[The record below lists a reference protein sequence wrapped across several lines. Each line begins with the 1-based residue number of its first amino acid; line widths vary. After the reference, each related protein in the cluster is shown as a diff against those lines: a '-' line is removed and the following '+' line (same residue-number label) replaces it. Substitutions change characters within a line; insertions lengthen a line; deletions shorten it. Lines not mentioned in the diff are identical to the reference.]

1 MDRWL
6 ISFSLGALLS
16 LFLPLTPSLFYVA
29 FFTVLSL
36 LCFFISKTKWLSALF
51 CGCAWLL
58 WHGASYHTVWQNNGL
73 DKNSVN
79 QKYQQAVAE
88 ITSIA
93 AIKNDRVSFIA
104 DISSL
109 DNKALK
115 KPIRIRVTWLE
126 PSIVPK
132 QGQLWLLTMK
142 IKPAHGFANP
152 GGFNYLTW
160 LKQQHIHATGFVKN
174 KAVNQLINKGVTWRE
189 QLYQKFSQLLPEEN
203 SSAIVLALTFG
214 EKSQLSDKQWQVLT
228 HTATNHLMAISGL
241 HLGLVALAGYAWLM
255 LLFKVLPIKRLLPTK
270 HQDTLLQFN
279 VQHLVLFGVFLITLF
294 YAYLAGFSTPT
305 IRALI
310 MLSVFILAKLLSL
323 SLSKSRLLLIS
334 LSLIILVAPFSLF
347 SVSFWL
353 SFGAVSLI
361 FLYLWRLPAKP
372 IESSSL
378 AVKCVNYFKHLSV
391 FQVYLILVLLP
402 ITASLFYQVSLVAVF
417 ANLVAVPWLSFVV
430 VPLVLL
436 ALIFTWIFQPLADV
450 FLALSQVTIDIV
462 WWYLS
467 WLSDFSWGQWKI
479 HHDAW
484 LLLSLLI
491 LLAVVFFVTHLPI
504 KKAVVICFLIAFSL
518 KISQLNSA
526 SIQKDNWYL
535 DVLDVGQ
542 GLAIAI
548 RANNKLLLYDTAA
561 SYPSGFSVAEAVIL
575 PYMRYHGFNEID
587 LLIISHDDNDHAG
600 GVDVL
605 TEHVP
610 IVNKISNELETGKA
624 CLEGDVFQ
632 WQMLNLKVLHPKKE
646 RADHNDDSCVI
657 KVSDG
662 VRSILLTG
670 DISSRIEQDLVN
682 HVPELLKS
690 DVMLAPHH
698 GSKSSSSLAFIHTVA
713 PEVAIFSA
721 GYLNRWRMPSQQVKD
736 RYQRLQVPTL
746 NTAEQGMISV
756 SFTQGEMKITTYKQD
771 IWPFWFAN

>member
-6 ISFSLGALLS
+6 ISFCFGALLS
-16 LFLPLTPSLFYVA
+16 LFLPITPSLFYVA

-36 LCFFISKTKWLSALF
+36 LCLFIGKTKWLTAFF
-51 CGCAWLL
+51 CGIAWLL
-58 WHGASYHTVWQNNGL
+58 WHGTSYEAVWKNNEL
-73 DKNSVN
+73 DKNTVN
-79 QKYQQAVAE
+79 KSYQQVVAE
-88 ITSIA
+88 IKSIA
-93 AIKNDRVSFIA
+93 AIKNDRTSFIV

-109 DNKALK
+109 DNKTLNT
-115 KPIRIRVTWLE
+115 PIRIRVTWIE
-126 PSIVPK
+126 PSIIPK

-174 KAVNQLINKGVTWRE
+174 KAVNQLINNEVTWRE
-189 QLYQKFSQLLPEEN
+189 QLYHQFSQLLPEEN

-228 HTATNHLMAISGL
+228 HTATNHIMAISGL
-241 HLGLVALAGYAWLM
+241 HLGLVALACYAWLM
-255 LLFKVLPIKRLLPTK
+255 LVMKVLPVKQLLPIIY
-270 HQDTLLQFN
+270 QDKLLRFN
-279 VQHLVLFGVFLITLF
+279 FQHTVLLGVFVITLF
-294 YAYLAGFSTPT
+294 YAFIAGFSMPT
-305 IRALI
+305 IRAMI
-310 MLSVFILAKLLSL
+310 MLSVLISAKFLSL
-323 SLSKSRLLLIS
+323 HLSKSRLLLIS

-347 SVSFWL
+347 NVSFWL

-361 FLYLWRLPAKP
+361 FLYLWRVPAAP
-372 IESSSL
+372 AENSSL
-378 AVKCVNYFKHLSV
+378 FVKCVNYFKHLSV
-391 FQVYLILVLLP
+391 FQLYLILVLLP
-402 ITASLFYQVSLVAVF
+402 ITASLFYQVSLVAVL

-436 ALIFTWIFQPLADV
+436 ALVFSWIFQPFADV
-450 FLALSQVTIDIV
+450 FLTMSLVVIDVI

-479 HHDAW
+479 HYDAW
-484 LLLSLLI
+484 YLLTVAILI
-491 LLAVVFFVTHLPI
+491 AVVLFVTHLPF
-504 KKAVVICFLIAFSL
+504 KKTVIVCVLVAFSL
-518 KISQLNSA
+518 KTSQLNSA
-526 SIQKDNWYL
+526 SIQKETWYL

-548 RANNKLLLYDTAA
+548 RTNNKLLLYDTAA
-561 SYPSGFSVAEAVIL
+561 SYPSGFSMAEAVIL

-605 TEHVP
+605 TQHVP
-610 IVNKISNELETGKA
+610 IVNKISNEPETGKS
-624 CLEGDVFQ
+624 CINGDVYQ
-632 WQMLNLKVLHPKKE
+632 WQMLNLKVLHPKHEK
-646 RADHNDDSCVI
+646 ADHNDDSCVI

-670 DISSRIEQDLVN
+670 DISTRIEQELVN
-682 HVPELLKS
+682 HVPQLLKS
-690 DVMLAPHH
+690 DVMLVPHH

-721 GYLNRWRMPSQQVKD
+721 GYLNRWRMPSRQVKD

-746 NTAEQGMISV
+746 NTAEQGMISI
-756 SFTQGEMKITTYKQD
+756 SFAKEKMKITTYKQD
-771 IWPFWFAN
+771 VWPFWFAN